1 MTAGDILEMLDER
14 VVHRC
19 ATEGA
24 DERQGL
30 RGNLLRNHQSEACS
44 DLGDELQQDGR
55 TFLEDAAFGDE
66 PGGFR
71 HRLGEHAS
79 NGEVSA
85 LRYVRRSD
93 PPAQCEDLDA
103 GEGGLRIGQV
113 LALASCDVRDRPQ
126 HDGGRNRQFDRK
138 RGQSERSSRSAR
150 CRRERPMQKLRIGPG

>member
-1 MTAGDILEMLDER
+1 MTTGDILEMLDER

-24 DERQGL
+24 DEGQGL

-44 DLGDELQQDGR
+44 DLGGELQKDGR

-126 HDGGRNRQFDRK
+126 HDGGRNR
-138 RGQSERSSRSAR
+138 
-150 CRRERPMQKLRIGPG
+150 